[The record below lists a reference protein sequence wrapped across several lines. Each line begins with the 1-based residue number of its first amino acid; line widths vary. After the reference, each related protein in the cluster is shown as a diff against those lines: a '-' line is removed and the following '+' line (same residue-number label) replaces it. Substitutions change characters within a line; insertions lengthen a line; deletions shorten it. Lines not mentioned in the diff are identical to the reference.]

1 MGARNFAKEMRVSTL
16 WKIQPLAQGNSGHLI
31 KDQGKARG

>member
-16 WKIQPLAQGNSGHLI
+16 WKIQPLGQGKSGHLI